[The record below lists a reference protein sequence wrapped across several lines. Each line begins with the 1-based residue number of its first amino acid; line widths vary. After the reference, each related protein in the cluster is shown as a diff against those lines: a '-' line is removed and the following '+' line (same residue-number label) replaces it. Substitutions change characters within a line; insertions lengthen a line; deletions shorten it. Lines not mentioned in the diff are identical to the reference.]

1 MGLRSV
7 LRAVRKPFTRE
18 RLRRFASA
26 CGLVAVSIVGI
37 VIGILV
43 AGHTDEDLGPFR
55 AEYSITPSLYGG
67 SEVVI
72 PPLGS
77 LHLDS
82 HHGPAH
88 LRVRLETLD
97 QKRTQALVK
106 DPAAIEQASDRAT
119 EDVARGVRRLIWK
132 TAGASVLGA
141 MILSALIY
149 RNTRRVAGAGS
160 VAVLLLLSSGVAA
173 AGTFRPDSIQE
184 PRFEGLLANAPAV
197 VGDARRIADRYE
209 EYQKQLQRMV
219 ANVGRIYST
228 VSGLPV
234 YEPDA
239 TTTRVLHVS
248 DLHLNPAAWSV
259 MKQVVA
265 QFNINFIIDTGD
277 INDWGSQPEASYVGS
292 ISDMGVP
299 YVYVRGNHD
308 SELTAQA
315 VARNANAK
323 VLDNQVIEV
332 NGLVIAGIGDP
343 RFTPDKTASS
353 EEGAVEGTG
362 QSLAVTM
369 ANAGRPVDI
378 ALVHD
383 PLAAAPLAG
392 ACPVVLAGHR
402 HKRNVERIGPESGPI
417 PKDGRTILM
426 TQGSTGGAGLRGL
439 EKEEP
444 TPLALSVL
452 YFDQEHKLQAYD
464 DITLGGTG
472 QSEVSL
478 QRNIVRPDEAI
489 KGTPTPSPST
499 SESGSPAPSGSAPP
513 PSGSPT
519 PTPFPS

>member
-1 MGLRSV
+1 MWLRSV
-7 LRAVRKPFTRE
+7 LRAVRRPFTRQ

-26 CGLVAVSIVGI
+26 CGLVAVSITGI
-37 VIGILV
+37 VIGIIV
-43 AGHTDEDLGPFR
+43 AGHTDDDLGPFR
-55 AEYSITPSLYGG
+55 AEYSINPSLYGG
-67 SEVVI
+67 TEVVI

-88 LRVRLETLD
+88 LRIRLETLD

-106 DPAAIEQASDRAT
+106 DPAAIEQASDRAAD
-119 EDVARGVRRLIWK
+119 DVARGVRRLIWK

-141 MILSALIY
+141 MILSGLIY
-149 RNTRRVAGAGS
+149 RNSRRVAGAGS

-173 AGTFRPDSIQE
+173 AGTFRADSIQE
-184 PRFEGLLANAPAV
+184 PRFEGLLTNAPAV

-219 ANVGRIYST
+219 ANVGRIYGT

-234 YEPDA
+234 YEPD
-239 TTTRVLHVS
+239 TSTTRVLHVS

-259 MKQVVA
+259 IRQVVT
-265 QFNINFIIDTGD
+265 QFNISFVIDTGD
-277 INDWGSQPEASYVGS
+277 INDWGSQPEASYVGA
-292 ISDMGVP
+292 ISELGVP

-308 SELTAQA
+308 SLLTAQA
-315 VARNANAK
+315 VARNANAR
-323 VLDNQVIEV
+323 VLDNQMIEL
-332 NGLVIAGIGDP
+332 NGLLIAGIGDP
-343 RFTPDKTASS
+343 RFTPDKTAS
-353 EEGAVEGTG
+353 ELAGAVEGTG

-383 PLAAAPLAG
+383 PIAAAPLAG
-392 ACPVVLAGHR
+392 TCPVVLAGHR
-402 HKRNVERIGPESGPI
+402 HKRDVQRIGPASGPI
-417 PKDGRTILM
+417 PADGRTLLM

-444 TPLALSVL
+444 TPLSLSVL
-452 YFDQEHKLQAYD
+452 YFAKDRKLQAYD

-472 QSEVSL
+472 QSEVLL

-489 KGTPTPSPST
+489 KGTPSPTPSAPPSGSGVPSPST
-499 SESGSPAPSGSAPP
+499 SPS
-513 PSGSPT
+513 
-519 PTPFPS
+519 